1 MKSAGNGGVLKGIL
15 QVLHIHILFVA
26 PLGAGYMAQPGTD
39 QHQGRVAVRETAHHT
54 GAAANLPVQ
63 PLNDIV
69 GADTAPVFTGE
80 IAVGQS
86 LLNAIFYLL
95 CGLFQLHSAQFLHHS
110 FGLLSGC
117 FLALLGV
124 DRFEHFGCQSSTLLS
139 RRWYRSMMAVS
150 KEIPS

>member
-1 MKSAGNGGVLKGIL
+1 MKSAGNGGILKGIL

-26 PLGAGYMAQPGTD
+26 PLGACHMAQPCTD
-39 QHQGRVAVRETAHHT
+39 QHQGRVTIRETAHHT

-86 LLNAIFYLL
+86 LLNKV
-95 CGLFQLHSAQFLHHS
+95 S
-110 FGLLSGC
+110 FMFSL
-117 FLALLGV
+117 
-124 DRFEHFGCQSSTLLS
+124 
-139 RRWYRSMMAVS
+139 
-150 KEIPS
+150 